1 MRVLLA
7 CEESQAVMK
16 KILKHPKIGERL
28 LALAK
33 VVTLRY
39 IILESK
45 ANNEKR
51 KNSLPRN
58 DQ

>member
-1 MRVLLA
+1 
-7 CEESQAVMK
+7 MK

-28 LALAK
+28 VALAK

-39 IILESK
+39 IIIESK